1 VAVEKTD
8 HYQQITDSII
18 AKLEA
23 GVSPWAPGWAGA
35 RASRPLRS
43 CGEAYRGINVI
54 LLWMQA
60 IEAGYSSPFW
70 MTYKQAEE
78 LGGQVKKGSKGSRIV
93 FFSAFDKEVESADGS
108 KETKSI
114 PFLKTYCVFN
124 AEQIEGLPARFYPTA
139 EESAKLPESERLQ
152 AVQDWAIATGATIKE
167 EGARAFYRKSDD
179 SVTMPEFSRFVSADA
194 WASTLAHEL
203 THWTGHGSRLNRDLS
218 GRFGDASYAM
228 EELIA
233 EMGAAFALADLGV
246 SAVPRDDHASYLAS
260 WLAVLKAD
268 KRAIVT
274 AAAAAGKA
282 AEFLGQFI
290 GEKIPAGV

>member
-78 LGGQVKKGSKGSRIV
+78 LGGQVKKGAKGSRIV

-124 AEQIEGLPARFYPTA
+124 AEQFYPTA
-139 EESAKLPESERLQ
+139 EESAKLPESERIQ
-152 AVQDWAIATGATIKE
+152 AVQDWATATGARITE

>member
-1 VAVEKTD
+1 
-8 HYQQITDSII
+8 
-18 AKLEA
+18 
-23 GVSPWAPGWAGA
+23 
-35 RASRPLRS
+35 
-43 CGEAYRGINVI
+43 
-54 LLWMQA
+54 MQA

-152 AVQDWAIATGATIKE
+152 AVQAWAMATGAKITE

-233 EMGAAFALADLGV
+233 EMGAAFVLADLGV

-290 GEKIPAGV
+290 GEEIPAGV